1 MEANF
6 MVSSG
11 VVVVELKGK
20 LDFETSEPFRRTCL
34 ERLVQEKVVFD
45 LRNLNFVGSLGL
57 KDFVDT
63 LDNMSQKTMSGV
75 RFCGVSSEFRRL
87 FEASGLAGQEFFEN
101 REKAIQ
107 SFSGPL
113 MPPPT
118 GGAPSGI

>member
-63 LDNMSQKTMSGV
+63 LDNMSQKTQSGV

-107 SFSGPL
+107 SFSAGV
-113 MPPPT
+113 
-118 GGAPSGI
+118 PSGI